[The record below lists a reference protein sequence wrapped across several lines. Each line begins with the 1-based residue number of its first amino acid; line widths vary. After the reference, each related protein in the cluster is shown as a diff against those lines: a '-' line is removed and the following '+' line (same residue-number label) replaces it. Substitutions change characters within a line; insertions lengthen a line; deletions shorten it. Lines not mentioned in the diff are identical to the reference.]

1 MARLAASKQLKIP
14 FRNGIPGRDWFD
26 GFRKRHPAIVF
37 RTPTPLNN
45 VRARMLNS
53 DVTAKYFY
61 DLNITL
67 TSLGLHDKPK
77 YIWNIDET
85 NVSLTHKPSKVL
97 AQIGQRNVPGQV
109 GNCRDGVTVL
119 ACINAAGDDIPP
131 LVIVKGMTDK
141 AVRAYNVRE
150 RPVRTKYTYQKKAW
164 MEDLLGVS
172 WFVDHFLRHCGPERP
187 QMILLDSHS
196 SHETIGLIDA
206 ARQNICTS
214 PTHHTVSQSVLGHSS
229 ANMTNSVQI

>member
-141 AVRAYNVRE
+141 AVRA
-150 RPVRTKYTYQKKAW
+150 
-164 MEDLLGVS
+164 
-172 WFVDHFLRHCGPERP
+172 
-187 QMILLDSHS
+187 
-196 SHETIGLIDA
+196 LIMSGKDPSV
-206 ARQNICTS
+206 QNILTKRKRGWKTS
-214 PTHHTVSQSVLGHSS
+214 WAFLGLLITSC
-229 ANMTNSVQI
+229 VIVDLKDLR